1 MGETEEFN
9 TLAFEK
15 KLTQLKDTQ
24 ESIQSL
30 SSWCLKQRTHHKK
43 IVSSWLNVLKRVK
56 VEQRLVLFYLANDV
70 IQYSKRKNYEFVES
84 WGLNLQKA
92 TPLVRDEKVRP
103 KILRIFKIWEQRSVY
118 DDEFLSDL
126 TGLLSA
132 GAVKKT
138 DDDPLD
144 FQATSTVGQQ
154 DKTVYCAR
162 SGYSGE
168 IEIPL
173 ELSDTDA
180 LCSNLKE
187 RSSKDDVEKELNEGI
202 QCVERYTQ
210 ALQREIV
217 AREALLALLSSA
229 NQYYSTQRGEVKVV
243 AYAYKNFGSRVRALK
258 RKLDELLPTLP
269 SAPSPPTRDEDV
281 PSPGPDEDLE
291 LPTNENEVS
300 YNIDQTFNTSV
311 SADGSLYNLG
321 LSSFLNENSMA
332 IFNESQADLN
342 IVNSSIQPDTLPG
355 LDLLKESNPPPPTSF
370 YGTMETITKRSSKDD
385 VEKELNEGIQCVER
399 YTQALQREIVAREAL
414 LALLSSANQYYS
426 TQRGE
431 VKVVAYAYKNFGSR
445 VRALKRKLDELLPT
459 LPSAPSPPTRD
470 EDVPSP
476 GPDEDLELPTNEN
489 EVSYNIDQTF
499 NTSVSADGS
508 LYNLG
513 LSSFLN
519 ENSMAIF
526 NESQADL
533 NIVNSSIQPD
543 TLPGLD
549 LLKES
554 NPPPPTSFY
563 GTMETITIPDEPDQ
577 PYLPEAVVT
586 NSQWA
591 NNTWNVPLPVARNV
605 FAEPPASPPVPI
617 RTDTQV
623 DISASDHE
631 LRSRLPPP
639 PPPPVLPGLT
649 HIEDVDHR
657 LLPSLPP
664 TPVPPPIRHSHQDVD
679 HRNLI
684 SLTQLPPRHVNVD
697 QDYRLPPLSQPL
709 GVPLLPPPPSD
720 IVESVDMD
728 LSEDEEQG
736 MYQTQNQSDHRH
748 NSFNNNKVL
757 VGGEKKDNSNLIQIN
772 ANIDIEAPHGTPVA
786 PMTNPFDNMPPQLR
800 YNFNTNYQKNPD
812 NAEYNDD
819 IRNRNLDRRN
829 QSPEYEDYKSNDFQA
844 PRPYMNRFPRN
855 WGPRNN
861 FRAPYNQFN
870 QRNGGPRQRWGGPR
884 QRFW

>member
-30 SSWCLKQRTHHKK
+30 SSWCLKQRSHHKK

-144 FQATSTVGQQ
+144 FQPQQLVNKIKQCTVLEADTQV
-154 DKTVYCAR
+154 KLKC
-162 SGYSGE
+162 
-168 IEIPL
+168 IFNNPL
-173 ELSDTDA
+173 ELSDADV

-187 RSSKDDVEKELNEGI
+187 RSTKDDVEKELNEGI

-291 LPTNENEVS
+291 LPTNDAEVS

-321 LSSFLNENSMA
+321 LSSFLNDSSMA
-332 IFNESQADLN
+332 IFNESQVDLN
-342 IVNSSIQPDTLPG
+342 IVNSSI
-355 LDLLKESNPPPPTSF
+355 
-370 YGTMETITKRSSKDD
+370 
-385 VEKELNEGIQCVER
+385 
-399 YTQALQREIVAREAL
+399 
-414 LALLSSANQYYS
+414 
-426 TQRGE
+426 
-431 VKVVAYAYKNFGSR
+431 
-445 VRALKRKLDELLPT
+445 
-459 LPSAPSPPTRD
+459 
-470 EDVPSP
+470 
-476 GPDEDLELPTNEN
+476 
-489 EVSYNIDQTF
+489 
-499 NTSVSADGS
+499 
-508 LYNLG
+508 
-513 LSSFLN
+513 
-519 ENSMAIF
+519 
-526 NESQADL
+526 
-533 NIVNSSIQPD
+533 NSSIQPA

-563 GTMETITIPDEPDQ
+563 GTMETITIPDEPEQ

-586 NSQWA
+586 NSQWG
-591 NNTWNVPLPVARNV
+591 NNTWNVPLPAARNV

-617 RTDTQV
+617 RTDKQV
-623 DISASDHE
+623 ISQDISASERE

-697 QDYRLPPLSQPL
+697 QDYRVPPLSQPL
-709 GVPLLPPPPSD
+709 GAPLLPPPPSD

-736 MYQTQNQSDHRH
+736 MYQNQNQGDHRH

-772 ANIDIEAPHGTPVA
+772 ANIDNEAPHPVA
-786 PMTNPFDNMPPQLR
+786 PMSNPFDNMPPALR

-812 NAEYNDD
+812 NTEYNEDM
-819 IRNRNLDRRN
+819 RNRNIDRRN
-829 QSPEYEDYKSNDFQA
+829 QSPEYEDYKTNDFQA

-870 QRNGGPRQRWGGPR
+870 QRNGPRQRWGGPR